1 MSRERSRHR
10 RSHGLRTLLALSL
23 LSLAACNVGPDF
35 QKPQATQVQAWSAPA
50 RPLPARRWTVPCRSA
65 GGRCSTTR
73 NCRP

>member
-35 QKPQATQVQAWSAPA
+35 QRPQATQVQAWSAPVSYTHLT
-50 RPLPARRWTVPCRSA
+50 LPTIYSV
-65 GGRCSTTR
+65 
-73 NCRP
+73 